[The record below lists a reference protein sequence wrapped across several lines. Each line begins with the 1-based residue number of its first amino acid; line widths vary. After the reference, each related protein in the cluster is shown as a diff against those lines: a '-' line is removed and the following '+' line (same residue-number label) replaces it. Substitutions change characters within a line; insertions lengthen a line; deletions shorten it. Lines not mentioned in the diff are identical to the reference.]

1 MDTPRLRLLW
11 SFARPHKR
19 ALAVGLV
26 LALLGSATG
35 LATPMVTKWVLDSL
49 GSSGSLAGP
58 ILALLGLMVAGALIF
73 LVQWILLGTVGERV
87 VLRARE
93 TMVRRFFG
101 ATVPAVTGRPAGELV
116 TRVTSDTVLL
126 REAASSSVIGLVNG
140 AVMLVG
146 TLVLMSV
153 LDLVLL
159 ATTVGSVIV
168 VIILFAL
175 LMPAIAKEQ
184 EKAQERVGRLG
195 GVLEGALL
203 AIRTVKASRA
213 EARQSDRILVDAQA
227 AADHGVR
234 AVRREAVAWV
244 VAWTGIQMAIVLILG
259 LGAWRVSDGLLEVSS
274 LIAFLLYAFQLM
286 EPITELSQNMT
297 ALQSGIAAAGRIR
310 EMDALEIEVDR
321 EPSGGAGLVVAGAA
335 GGEVAAGGAGL
346 VVAGAAGGE
355 VAAGGGGLV
364 VAGAAG
370 REVAADGG
378 GLVVAG
384 PAGGEVAGGGVAR
397 SAVAGPVLELRGV
410 TAGYGGEPALRDV
423 SLAIPRRG
431 HTAIVGPSGA
441 GKTTLLSLVMRFLE
455 PSAGTVSLDGRPYA
469 EQTYSAVR
477 ARLAYVEQETP
488 IVPGT
493 IRDNLLFTHP
503 NATEAELRRTLDEV
517 RLTDKIDSL
526 DDGLD
531 TPLTSSSVSGGQRQ
545 RIALAR
551 AILRTP
557 DVLLL
562 DEATAQVDGLTE
574 NAIHDC
580 IRRRAS
586 EGAVITVAHRLS
598 TVIDA
603 DTIVVLEEGRIR
615 AKGTHAHLLA
625 TDTLYRE
632 LVEALRIA
640 NETEPATL

>member
-1 MDTPRLRLLW
+1 MDTPRLKVLW
-11 SFARPHKR
+11 SFARPHKG

-26 LALLGSATG
+26 LALLGSSAG

-49 GSSGSLAGP
+49 GSSASLLGP
-58 ILALLGLMVAGALIF
+58 ILALLGLMVAGAMIF
-73 LVQWILLGTVGERV
+73 LTQWILLGTVGEKV

-93 TMVRRFFG
+93 SMVRRFFR
-101 ATVPAVTGRPAGELV
+101 ATVPAVTRQPTGELV

-140 AVMLVG
+140 VVMLFG
-146 TLVLMSV
+146 TLVLMGV

-159 ATTVGSVIV
+159 ATTVGAVV
-168 VIILFAL
+168 VILVLFAL
-175 LMPAIAKEQ
+175 LMPRIAKEQ

-195 GVLEGALL
+195 GVLEGALR

-213 EARQSDRILVDAQA
+213 EDRQSERIMVDAEA
-227 AADHGVR
+227 AAGHGVR
-234 AVRREAVAWV
+234 AVRRTAVAWV

-259 LGAWRVSDGLLEVSS
+259 LGAWRVSEGLLEVSS

-286 EPITELSQNMT
+286 EPITELSQNAT
-297 ALQSGIAAAGRIR
+297 ALQSGIAAAGRIHQLNA
-310 EMDALEIEVDR
+310 MEIEADAPEPTATSGVDSAGR
-321 EPSGGAGLVVAGAA
+321 PMLTEPGAA
-335 GGEVAAGGAGL
+335 GGANGALAATGGANGVPAAGGA
-346 VVAGAAGGE
+346 
-355 VAAGGGGLV
+355 
-364 VAGAAG
+364 
-370 REVAADGG
+370 
-378 GLVVAG
+378 
-384 PAGGEVAGGGVAR
+384 
-397 SAVAGPVLELRGV
+397 VLELRGV

-423 SLAIPRRG
+423 SLSIPRRG
-431 HTAIVGPSGA
+431 HVALVGPSGA

-455 PSAGTVSLDGRPYA
+455 PSSGTLLLDGRPYA
-469 EQTYSAVR
+469 EQTYSSVR
-477 ARLAYVEQETP
+477 SRLAYVEQETP

-503 NATEAELRRTLDEV
+503 DATDDELHRTLAEV
-517 RLTDKIDSL
+517 RLTDKIDAL
-526 DDGLD
+526 TEGLD
-531 TPLTSSSVSGGQRQ
+531 TELSATSVSGGERQ

-574 NAIHDC
+574 SAIHDC
-580 IRRRAS
+580 IRRRAA

-603 DTIVVLEEGRIR
+603 DTIVVMDSGQIR
-615 AKGTHAHLLA
+615 AQGTHDHLLA
-625 TDTLYRE
+625 TDTLYRD

-640 NETEPATL
+640 AEPAPL